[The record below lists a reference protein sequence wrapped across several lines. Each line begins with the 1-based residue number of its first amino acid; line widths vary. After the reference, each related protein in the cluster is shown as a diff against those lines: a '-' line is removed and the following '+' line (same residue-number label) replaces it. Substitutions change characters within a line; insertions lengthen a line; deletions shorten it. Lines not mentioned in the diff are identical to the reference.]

1 MKTIEE
7 VISLTVLTGT
17 STNNV
22 TKQLSSGKISRVA
35 MFFPE
40 YSGKNTGFV
49 RASIKDNTGTEI
61 SQMQS
66 IENYRDREA
75 GYLDG
80 KKPLPAEGGSQFT
93 VTVQATENFT
103 SDFLVDCV
111 FVYVIED

>member
-1 MKTIEE
+1 MKTVEE
-7 VISLTVLTGT
+7 VISLIVPSGS
-17 STNNV
+17 STYNA
-22 TKQLSSGKISRVA
+22 TKQLSAGKICRVA

-40 YSGKNTGFV
+40 ISGKNTGFV

-75 GYLDG
+75 GYIDG

-103 SDFLVDCV
+103 DDFLVDCV